1 MPRRCAAC
9 ANQKVFPDT
18 VCELFNRCV
27 LFNGRLLVQRVRS
40 SAQPAHAAHYQQVP
54 CLTGTRFSCFGSL
67 SRLRRWSV
75 ELGVLAAL
83 QLLTACCSLCV
94 LLLYMRLDAGRKKFV
109 GNRLG
114 LFSACVTLD
123 LVFGAAATVAAMN
136 NQIWCAAAVA
146 AAARCIQI
154 DQID

>member
-1 MPRRCAAC
+1 MEAFWSNACTAVLNLPTQLIISRC
-9 ANQKVFPDT
+9 K
-18 VCELFNRCV
+18 LRM
-27 LFNGRLLVQRVRS
+27 RS
-40 SAQPAHAAHYQQVP
+40 SDVTIRRAMQS
-54 CLTGTRFSCFGSL
+54 CLTGTCFSCFGL
-67 SRLRRWSV
+67 SHLRRWSV

-83 QLLTACCSLCV
+83 QLLTACYSLCV

-109 GNRLG
+109 WNRLG

-123 LVFGAAATVAAMN
+123 LVFGAATTVAAMN

>member
-1 MPRRCAAC
+1 MRNLIRH
-9 ANQKVFPDT
+9 VSIST
-18 VCELFNRCV
+18 
-27 LFNGRLLVQRVRS
+27 
-40 SAQPAHAAHYQQVP
+40 
-54 CLTGTRFSCFGSL
+54 
-67 SRLRRWSV
+67 
-75 ELGVLAAL
+75 LAAL

-109 GNRLG
+109 WNRLG

>member
-1 MPRRCAAC
+1 MC
-9 ANQKVFPDT
+9 
-18 VCELFNRCV
+18 
-27 LFNGRLLVQRVRS
+27 
-40 SAQPAHAAHYQQVP
+40 
-54 CLTGTRFSCFGSL
+54 FSCFGSL

-94 LLLYMRLDAGRKKFV
+94 LLLFMRLDADRKKFV
-109 GNRLG
+109 WNRLG

-136 NQIWCAAAVA
+136 NQIWCV
-146 AAARCIQI
+146 C
-154 DQID
+154 